1 MSTPV
6 KVPPNTV
13 IILGSKP
20 YKLTWDK
27 AAMFRADEIGVYE
40 KRKPG
45 IGLALTAKYVWAMLP
60 DEGRDQFATPQAVA
74 VAMPPLREVNAI
86 ASNAIEAG
94 KEATDPKN
102 VFGSTNGRK
111 PSSS

>member
-1 MSTPV
+1 MPDV
-6 KVPPNTV
+6 KAPPNTV
-13 IILGSKP
+13 IILTGHP

-45 IGLALTAKYVWAMLP
+45 IGLALMAKYVWAMLP
-60 DEGRDQFATPQAVA
+60 DAGRERFAIPQEVA
-74 VAMPPLREVNAI
+74 VAMPSLREVQDIVENAMD
-86 ASNAIEAG
+86 AG